1 MVVKLSVFI
10 AIHKMIKLASLNAS
24 DISLYEVV
32 SLSNVPSLST
42 AVLNSVMILSS
53 SS

>member
-1 MVVKLSVFI
+1 MVVKLIVFI
-10 AIHKMIKLASLNAS
+10 AIHKMIKLASLNVP

-42 AVLNSVMILSS
+42 AVLNSVIILSFS
-53 SS
+53 S